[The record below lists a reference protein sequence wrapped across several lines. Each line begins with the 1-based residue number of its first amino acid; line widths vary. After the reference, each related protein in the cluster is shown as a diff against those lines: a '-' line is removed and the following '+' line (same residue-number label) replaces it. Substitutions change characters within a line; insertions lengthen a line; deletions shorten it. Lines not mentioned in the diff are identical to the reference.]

1 MEPFDLKGKEKL
13 IEVDS
18 DFGKIIGFTSNKFDS
33 DSYLYLDKKYFAIWI
48 SLIISKEEH
57 KGNLLNLLN
66 NLKSLKFNIIIPTP
80 SNRMLTISK
89 KFGFT
94 DLGMLEGVECVLY
107 KNI

>member
-18 DFGKIIGFTSNKFDS
+18 DFGKIIGFTSDKFDS
-33 DSYLYLDKKYFAIWI
+33 DSYLYLDKKHFAIWI

-66 NLKSLKFNIIIPTP
+66 NLKSLKFNIIIPTS

>member
-1 MEPFDLKGKEKL
+1 MELGNLKDKEKL

-18 DFGKIIGFTSNKFDS
+18 DFGKIIGFTSDKFEN
-33 DSYLYLDKKYFAIWI
+33 DSYLFLDKKYFAVWV
-48 SLIISKEEH
+48 SLVISKEEH

-66 NLKSLKFNIIIPTP
+66 NLKSLKFNIIIPSP
-80 SNRMLTISK
+80 SDRMLSISK

-94 DLGMLEGVECVLY
+94 DLGMLGDVECVLY